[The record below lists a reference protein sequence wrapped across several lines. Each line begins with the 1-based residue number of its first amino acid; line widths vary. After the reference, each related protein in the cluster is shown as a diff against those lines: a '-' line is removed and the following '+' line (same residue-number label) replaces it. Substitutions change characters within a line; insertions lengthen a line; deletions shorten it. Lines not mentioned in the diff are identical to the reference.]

1 MKMAILFTF
10 RWRSI
15 CLTTLTKS
23 NLTNHHHRLHPQYL
37 CHHRLIRLV
46 DSHIH
51 DHHRRNSCRVPCIAT
66 LLCGTDSDWSL
77 PSFLCTSALHE
88 LYYSLGN
95 GRKSCHDRNPL
106 IISIVQ
112 PYPRGDGKTGL
123 GTQSLFQTI
132 NW

>member
-1 MKMAILFTF
+1 MKMAIFFTF
-10 RWRSI
+10 LWRSI
-15 CLTTLTKS
+15 CPRTLTIS
-23 NLTNHHHRLHPQYL
+23 NLTHRHHLLLPQYL

-46 DSHIH
+46 DCHIH
-51 DHHRRNSCRVPCIAT
+51 DHHPRNSCRGPCIGA
-66 LLCGTDSDWSL
+66 LLWGTDSDSSL
-77 PSFLCTSALHE
+77 PSFLCTSALHK